1 MLELIMP
8 DKRGLRKGDCCVSI
22 SGKFKRVLLFKGAYE
37 DMRLYYGQ
45 DFEFVQFFTDKETL
59 GRFWIRPGTKELPG
73 VSRVALNPKNG
84 TRTISAAYLLKAL
97 GWSLEVGVRC
107 PISWDSE
114 NNAAVVIINSSIS
127 ALSDG
132 FHPRRRLV

>member
-37 DMRLYYGQ
+37 EMRFYYGQ

-59 GRFWIRPGTKELPG
+59 GRFWIRPGAKELPG
-73 VSRVALNPKNG
+73 VSRVALNPNNG
-84 TRTISAAYLLKAL
+84 TRTISASYVLKAL
-97 GWSLEVGVRC
+97 GWECEQSVRC
-107 PISWDSE
+107 PLEWDPE
-114 NNAAVVIINSSIS
+114 NHAALVIMTTPS
-127 ALSDG
+127 L
-132 FHPRRRLV
+132 